1 MPLIES
7 SIEVSYLRTT
17 KNENSAKVKLNR
29 TGHTKYAVKR
39 TSVALTITFEC
50 VKVTHIC
57 KEGYGHFVRALM
69 ILQNKALMS
78 DPFLVTL
85 RAPCSA
91 N

>member
-7 SIEVSYLRTT
+7 SLEVSYLRTT
-17 KNENSAKVKLNR
+17 KNENSAKVKLKR

-50 VKVTHIC
+50 VKVTYIC
-57 KEGYGHFVRALM
+57 KEGSGHFVRAL

-78 DPFLVTL
+78 DPLLVTF